1 MCNCLNKLD
10 MMRDLKLDVDGCLQF
25 VRELVQRIRA
35 SIRERSLLILFG
47 FERWE
52 TENLVI

>member
-25 VRELVQRIRA
+25 VRELVQRIWA